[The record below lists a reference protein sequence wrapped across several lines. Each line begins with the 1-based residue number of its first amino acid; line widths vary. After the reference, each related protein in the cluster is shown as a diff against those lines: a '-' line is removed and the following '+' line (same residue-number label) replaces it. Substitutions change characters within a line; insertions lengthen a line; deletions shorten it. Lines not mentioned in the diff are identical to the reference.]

1 MALINDVISRQL
13 LPRFE
18 RPALKAGRQEAAT
31 TAATVVKHE
40 LAPGTRLAATARK
53 LLAEV
58 QDTAYTHAPVFDP
71 AHGVLKCDCSEL
83 INYLVKAVNPKAL
96 DKIPHDAGHDWA
108 RAHNFQEFFA
118 GLEARGGKQGWHKVE
133 KASHLA
139 PGDVVAWKNAAY
151 VPGQGQ
157 TGHVML
163 VADKPRPVH
172 EGGLLKGFD
181 VPVVDSTSHGH
192 GLGDLRNAERNGLG
206 RGTIFIPTDAAGLPT
221 GFQWE
226 SSLTPNPT
234 PTRPNTISFGR
245 LVG

>member
-1 MALINDVISRQL
+1 MALINDVIGKRL
-13 LPRFE
+13 LPKFE
-18 RPALKAGRQEAAT
+18 RPILRDSTVKAVQ
-31 TAATVVKHE
+31 TVAKQE

-58 QDTAYTHAPVFDP
+58 QETAYTHVPEFDP
-71 AHGVLKCDCSEL
+71 AHGILKCDCSEL
-83 INYLVKAVNPKAL
+83 INYVVKLVNPKAL
-96 DKIPHDAGHDWA
+96 EGLPTDAGHPWT
-108 RAHNFQEFFA
+108 RAHNFEEFFETLPLV
-118 GLEARGGKQGWHKVE
+118 GKPGKQAWRKVE

-151 VPGQGQ
+151 VPGKGQ

-172 EGGLLKGFD
+172 VDGLLKGFD
-181 VPVVDSTSHGH
+181 VPVIDSTSHGH

-206 RGTIFIPTDAAGLPT
+206 QGTIFIPTDLQGLPT

-234 PTRPNTISFGR
+234 ATRPNTMAFGR
-245 LVG
+245 LAP